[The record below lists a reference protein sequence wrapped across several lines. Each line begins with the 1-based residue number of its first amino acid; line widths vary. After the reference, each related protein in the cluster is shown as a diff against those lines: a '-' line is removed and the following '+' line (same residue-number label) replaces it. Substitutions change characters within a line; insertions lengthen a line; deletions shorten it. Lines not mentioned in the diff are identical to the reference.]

1 LEMSPQ
7 MLMLRNS
14 HFLKVV
20 GRIRRGRDAAAAQS
34 DMSGVARQLSSE
46 FPVTNERVGITV
58 VSLKSQLL
66 GESRTTF
73 LILESAAGCVLLIA
87 CANIA
92 NLLLVRASA
101 GRRDMAV
108 RAALG
113 ASSMRLFRQTI
124 LENLLLAAG
133 GGVLGLIMAA
143 GSMVTL
149 GKMVPP
155 GIGADLRLD
164 PRVVV
169 FSAVVTIFSALLF
182 GLAPA
187 VKLSRARLSSR
198 TVVGSGAA
206 LRHAVVAAEVAIALV
221 LVIGAGLLIKTLIH
235 LRAVDPGFRSDGIL
249 TAEINVA
256 VTKDQGRNQQ
266 FYTGILAEVRS
277 IPGVEAA
284 GLTSDLPY
292 TSRGNTMGIT
302 VEGRPCRAVSV
313 KMCCSAWSAPGTSK
327 RSERGS
333 RQAGSWRIVTAQ
345 IRYRS

>member
-1 LEMSPQ
+1 MSPQ
-7 MLMLRNS
+7 ILTLRNS

-34 DMSGVARQLSSE
+34 DMSGVARQLSGE

-92 NLLLVRASA
+92 NLLLVRA
-101 GRRDMAV
+101 
-108 RAALG
+108 ALG
-113 ASSMRLFRQTI
+113 ASSMRQFRQTI
-124 LENLLLAAG
+124 IENLLLAAG
-133 GGVLGLIMAA
+133 GGVLGVMLAA

-155 GIGADLRLD
+155 GIGVDLRLD

-187 VKLSRARLSSR
+187 IKLSRARLSSR

-206 LRHAVVAAEVAIALV
+206 LRDALVAAEVAIALV
-221 LVIGAGLLIKTLIH
+221 LVIGAGLLIKTLFH

-266 FYTGILAEVRS
+266 F
-277 IPGVEAA
+277 IPVFCA
-284 GLTSDLPY
+284 G
-292 TSRGNTMGIT
+292 
-302 VEGRPCRAVSV
+302 GR
-313 KMCCSAWSAPGTSK
+313 
-327 RSERGS
+327 
-333 RQAGSWRIVTAQ
+333 
-345 IRYRS
+345 